1 MKKIWIGLIFLL
13 AMSFVVSM
21 SSPDV
26 EIGKG
31 DVDDINNIVDNY
43 LPLDDSGNVD
53 VEKYRP
59 IVTKAE
65 ERIDKINLWLEE
77 NATWLKV
84 VFGMVPSISWLFAVN
99 IFVML
104 LAFSVLVRT
113 GDLLGFSGRKIDLL
127 SFEVSLGK
135 IFGFV
140 IFVTLLALKILVD
153 IATALNGLVDIF
165 WNYIL
170 PWGFVA
176 AVAIAVVAVI
186 LLIVML
192 FYAPKILI
200 GIKKNLDEKNEKE
213 KKEIENLNREVL
225 RKVAEGATEKRNR
238 KKKD

>member
-13 AMSFVVSM
+13 AMSFVISM

-26 EIGKG
+26 AIGG
-31 DVDDINNIVDNY
+31 EDVENINNIVNDY
-43 LPLDDSGNVD
+43 SPLDDSGNVD

-77 NATWLKV
+77 NATWLKA

-127 SFEVSLGK
+127 LFEVSLGK

-153 IATALNGLVDIF
+153 AATTLNMLVGIF

-170 PWGFVA
+170 PWGFVV

-186 LLIVML
+186 LLIGML

-200 GIKKNLDEKNEKE
+200 GIKKGLDERNEKE
-213 KKEIENLNREVL
+213 KKERENLNLKVLDEVT
-225 RKVAEGATEKRNR
+225 KGIT
-238 KKKD
+238 KDKD